1 MKPVLKPTCAAVASS
16 KPATEDKNILQCL
29 KHTAEKENQCFS
41 AVNDSFDEIV
51 CGFTEKLDEWSK
63 ETSTPKK
70 AVEITPV
77 RPKCVN
83 HVEPVTLL
91 KPNLGLTPNLHSE
104 FHTVDHHQ
112 STTAIL
118 KPNLAS
124 NPNLQSHL
132 QTVNH
137 QSTTPLRNISR
148 TAEQPPT
155 HNIQTPLGQTTTDQK
170 QGHQSLTPATGC
182 SKTMFTPTFTVGK
195 ATPPLCKCGRRTKR
209 KTVWNPGP
217 NEGRAFFVC
226 TLKRHSVQKR
236 CGCDFFKWEIS
247 NTASNNCSGLTPLT
261 HTASNMPCS
270 EYVE

>member
-1 MKPVLKPTCAAVASS
+1 MAILASKLVCLKHIFILQPKVATVKPVLKPTCAAVASS
-16 KPATEDKNILQCL
+16 KPATEDRNILQCL

-118 KPNLAS
+118 KPCSAAR
-124 NPNLQSHL
+124 
-132 QTVNH
+132 TGYEVNH
-137 QSTTPLRNISR
+137 HF
-148 TAEQPPT
+148 AV
-155 HNIQTPLGQTTTDQK
+155 
-170 QGHQSLTPATGC
+170 A
-182 SKTMFTPTFTVGK
+182 
-195 ATPPLCKCGRRTKR
+195 
-209 KTVWNPGP
+209 
-217 NEGRAFFVC
+217 
-226 TLKRHSVQKR
+226 
-236 CGCDFFKWEIS
+236 
-247 NTASNNCSGLTPLT
+247 
-261 HTASNMPCS
+261 
-270 EYVE
+270 